1 MGFGG
6 GGGAQLTNHVH
17 DNTPLQGGPLNFN
30 NTTIAGMN
38 AGDITF
44 SDGAALQ
51 TLIYPAVPA
60 GETLT
65 AAVASTAPTWAASA
79 AATPPFELVDTQVLG
94 GTATFIDSTFTT
106 ISGTD
111 VSQLQIVLDV
121 QRNNLATCDILL
133 QYGTGGGLVAGA
145 YYTTLIQVSNAANT
159 VYSNQPEWLLARDP
173 SYQHFGSITQLYVA
187 DPTLTTGS
195 AYTVMLANST
205 SAGPQG
211 YIAAGTNDNILTT
224 CDQIRVSVSAGNFE
238 QGSKMSVYRLNRT

>member
-133 QYGTGGGLVAGA
+133 QWYGWKSGGWCLLYNSHSSIKRSKYGLFKSAGMVTGERPILPAFWFNN
-145 YYTTLIQVSNAANT
+145 TTL
-159 VYSNQPEWLLARDP
+159 
-173 SYQHFGSITQLYVA
+173 
-187 DPTLTTGS
+187 
-195 AYTVMLANST
+195 
-205 SAGPQG
+205 
-211 YIAAGTNDNILTT
+211 
-224 CDQIRVSVSAGNFE
+224 CC
-238 QGSKMSVYRLNRT
+238 